1 MVSSIPIAT
10 NKSKEKTM
18 TTSENG
24 PAIQSLIDIFVA
36 GWNSADGNALA
47 GVSPTTPISPLLP
60 GFADADAT

>member
-1 MVSSIPIAT
+1 
-10 NKSKEKTM
+10 M